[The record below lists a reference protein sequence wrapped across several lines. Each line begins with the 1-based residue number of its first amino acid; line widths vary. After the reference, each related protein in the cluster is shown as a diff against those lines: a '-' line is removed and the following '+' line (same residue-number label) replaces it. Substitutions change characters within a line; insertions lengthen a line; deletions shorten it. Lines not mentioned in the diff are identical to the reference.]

1 MDEAALTYSKTIRY
15 IMLTLSNLRV
25 MLSKAYSVIEC
36 ASCHRGMNKT
46 AEILHRMSDKELRD
60 IGMTRGEIY
69 SRLKDNCKECCK

>member
-15 IMLTLSNLRV
+15 LMLTLSNLRG

-36 ASCHRGMNKT
+36 VSCHRGMSKT
-46 AEILHRMSDKELRD
+46 AEILHKMSDKQLRD

-69 SRLKDNCKECCK
+69 SRLKENCKECCK